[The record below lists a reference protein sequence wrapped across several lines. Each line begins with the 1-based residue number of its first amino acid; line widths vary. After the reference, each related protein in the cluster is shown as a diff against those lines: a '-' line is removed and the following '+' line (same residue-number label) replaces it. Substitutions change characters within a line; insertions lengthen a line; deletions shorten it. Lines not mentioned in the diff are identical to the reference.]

1 VLEDESTPVVYND
14 PAQTER
20 VKATLVKTFGAENV
34 IDVPRVMPSE
44 DVGVFALPNH
54 EIPLTY
60 LRLGAMDPTTLAAA
74 RAAGKNLPGTHTSR
88 FEPLP
93 EPTLRTGVTA
103 MTAMA
108 LSLLQLNFRFNP
120 YPSL

>member
-20 VKATLVKTFGAENV
+20 VKATLVNTLGAENV
-34 IDVPRVMPSE
+34 IDVPRTMSSE

-60 LRLGAMDPTTLAAA
+60 FVLGAMDSTKLAAA
-74 RAAGKNLPGTHTSR
+74 KAAGRNLPGPHTSR

-103 MTAMA
+103 MTSVA
-108 LSLLQLNFRFNP
+108 LSLLQ
-120 YPSL
+120 